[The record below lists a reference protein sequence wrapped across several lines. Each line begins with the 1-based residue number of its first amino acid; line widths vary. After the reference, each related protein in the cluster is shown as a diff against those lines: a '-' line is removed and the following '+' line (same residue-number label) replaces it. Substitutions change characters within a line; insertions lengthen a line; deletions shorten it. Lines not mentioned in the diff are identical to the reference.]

1 MNPSYY
7 SLVFYYNKR
16 MWWLV
21 SATYDAWE
29 VLFYQQIEETY
40 GKWSNDA
47 VFRMESAERWNAV
60 ETAEG

>member
-1 MNPSYY
+1 
-7 SLVFYYNKR
+7 

-29 VLFYQQIEETY
+29 VLFYQQ
-40 GKWSNDA
+40 
-47 VFRMESAERWNAV
+47 MESAERWNAV

>member
-1 MNPSYY
+1 
-7 SLVFYYNKR
+7 

-29 VLFYQQIEETY
+29 VLFYQQIE
-40 GKWSNDA
+40 

>member
-1 MNPSYY
+1 
-7 SLVFYYNKR
+7 

-40 GKWSNDA
+40 GKWSNWIALAALDA
-47 VFRMESAERWNAV
+47 LVNW
-60 ETAEG
+60 T

>member
-1 MNPSYY
+1 
-7 SLVFYYNKR
+7 

-29 VLFYQQIEETY
+29 MLFYQQIEETY